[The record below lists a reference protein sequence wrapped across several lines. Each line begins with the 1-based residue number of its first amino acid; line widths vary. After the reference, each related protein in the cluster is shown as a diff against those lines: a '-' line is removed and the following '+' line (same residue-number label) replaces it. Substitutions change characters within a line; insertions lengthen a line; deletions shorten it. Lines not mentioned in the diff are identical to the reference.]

1 MRNKKLVIC
10 SGLIGVL
17 FVLTTVW
24 GAFYKNISGFSD
36 FCYVFHLVPFGL
48 SYTEGVSIWVYLYYI
63 ILWFLISLVIH
74 FFINSY
80 FYKKK

>member
-48 SYTEGVSIWVYLYYI
+48 SYTEGVSI
-63 ILWFLISLVIH
+63 
-74 FFINSY
+74 
-80 FYKKK
+80 